1 MTLVNQT
8 DCGKEVTSIMCTRQ
22 TAFQIIDGMSE
33 RIRRLF
39 PEGEMD
45 VILYGSYARNEQTEE
60 SDIDILY
67 LVEMPRE
74 SISSKEWQIGEAAAE
89 LTLEYGVVVSPVV
102 ENRDYFNRNSDVLPF
117 FANIQ
122 REGVKL
128 GA

>member
-1 MTLVNQT
+1 
-8 DCGKEVTSIMCTRQ
+8 MCTRQ